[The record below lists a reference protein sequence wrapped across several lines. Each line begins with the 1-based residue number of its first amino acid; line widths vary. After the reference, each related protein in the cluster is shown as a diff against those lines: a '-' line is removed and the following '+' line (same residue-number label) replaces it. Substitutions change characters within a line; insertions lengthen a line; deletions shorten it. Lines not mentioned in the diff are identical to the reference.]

1 MFVARRAGITQAA
14 SATPA
19 RHNLKRTASRA
30 DCALTDV
37 NDILP
42 MLAGDR
48 SHHAGSIEGLANR
61 LETATSV
68 FTKTLPQLNRSWPRV
83 VSCAFAFFC
92 VILGFA
98 ASGNA
103 ASTGPQP
110 WPVSSRLAT
119 SQFAIADFD
128 GDNQP
133 DLATVQIGHSDSWDT
148 QYWIAFQLSSG
159 ARQTLG
165 ITAPTG
171 GLRITS
177 RDVNG
182 DDFLDIVVTTAWTN
196 RPVAVLLNDGQG
208 NFRVLDPST
217 FSAAFTT
224 SEKSCAAPADDTK
237 DAAAAFLSR
246 NRADICQG
254 AFGVFSS
261 LSVTGPLFTRTS
273 RHSLSLTLVSF
284 LGRAPPSFVLH
295 L

>member
-1 MFVARRAGITQAA
+1 M
-14 SATPA
+14 
-19 RHNLKRTASRA
+19 
-30 DCALTDV
+30 
-37 NDILP
+37 
-42 MLAGDR
+42 
-48 SHHAGSIEGLANR
+48 IEGLANR
-61 LETATSV
+61 LEMAMSGR
-68 FTKTLPQLNRSWPRV
+68 TKTGHQLQRCWPTV
-83 VSCAFAFFC
+83 VGYAWAFLC

-110 WPVSSRLAT
+110 WLVSSAPAT
-119 SQFAIADFD
+119 YQFAIADFD
-128 GDNQP
+128 GDLRP

-171 GLRITS
+171 GLRIAS

-208 NFRVLDPST
+208 NFRVLDPSG

-224 SEKSCAAPADDTK
+224 SEKSCDPPADDSK
-237 DAAAAFLSR
+237 DATAALLSR
-246 NRADICQG
+246 HRTGICSQG
-254 AFGVFSS
+254 REFFSS
-261 LSVTGPLFTRTS
+261 LNETGLLVLRSCRNSFPLAV
-273 RHSLSLTLVSF
+273 VSF
-284 LGRAPPSFVLH
+284 LGRAPPRFVLPI
-295 L
+295 